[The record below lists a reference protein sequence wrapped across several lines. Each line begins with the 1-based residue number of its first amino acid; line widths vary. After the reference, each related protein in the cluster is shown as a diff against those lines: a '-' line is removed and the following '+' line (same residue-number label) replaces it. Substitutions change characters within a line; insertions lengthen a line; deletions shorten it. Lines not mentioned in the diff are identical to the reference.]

1 MYILSAILPSSSDER
16 VLLRLSP
23 TDGGEDT
30 TLAVKVSEL
39 ARCSLKKGT
48 EISEELYGELCRGAE
63 TDGAIRKG
71 LSILGYGINSAARL
85 EEKLRHHGYSQSVA
99 RAAVAELEEKGYI
112 DERSDALRLCDSMI
126 SKKYG
131 RRKILM
137 ALRSRGYKGDALR
150 VADDFLSDTD
160 FSLVCESF
168 LRAKVKKLPDSPAEM
183 KKLLAKLTAL
193 GYNVSE
199 VKAALQ
205 RIASQGQ
212 R

>member
-30 TLAVKVSEL
+30 TLTVKVSEL
-39 ARCSLKKGT
+39 ARCSLKKGA

-71 LSILGYGINSAARL
+71 LSILGYGINSAAR
-85 EEKLRHHGYSQSVA
+85 
-99 RAAVAELEEKGYI
+99 LEEKGYI

-150 VADDFLSDTD
+150 AADDFLSDTD

-168 LRAKVKKLPDSPAEM
+168 LRAKVKKLPDSPSEM